1 MTSESDLSAGQPD
14 WLPPDVDV
22 SRPNA
27 ARVYDVYLGG
37 AHNFQ
42 IDREFAKRAK
52 DLLPEVI
59 SMARMNRAFLQR
71 AVTELTRSGIDQF
84 LDLGSGIP
92 TVGNVH
98 QVAQRINPDAKVV
111 YVDNEAVAVAHSALI
126 LEDNPNADVVQADVR
141 EPDQVLTA
149 EVTRQLLDFSR
160 PVAVIMCTIVHFVS
174 DEDDPDAVVRAY
186 RDAFVPGS
194 YLALSHATS
203 YNRPDVE
210 GVRAA
215 YSQTANPVTA
225 RTKERI
231 QRFFDGYEMLE
242 PGLVFTP
249 QWRPD
254 HPADVGDDPENAG
267 LYAGVGRRL

>member
-1 MTSESDLSAGQPD
+1 MTSESDLSAEQPD

-52 DLLPEVI
+52 ELLPEVI
-59 SMARMNRAFLQR
+59 SLARMNRAFLQR
-71 AVTELTRSGIDQF
+71 AVRELARSGVDQF

-98 QVAQRINPDAKVV
+98 EIAQRINPQARVV

-126 LEDNPNADVVQADVR
+126 LEGNERAGVVNADVR
-141 EPDQVLTA
+141 EPDQVLDA
-149 EVTRQLLDFSR
+149 EVTRRLLDFSR
-160 PVAVIMCTIVHFVS
+160 PVAVIMCTIMHFVP
-174 DEDDPDAVVRAY
+174 DEDDPERVVHAY
-186 RDAFVPGS
+186 RDAIAPGS
-194 YLALSHATS
+194 YLAISHATS
-203 YNRPDVE
+203 DNRTDVGE
-210 GVRAA
+210 ISASYRN
-215 YSQTANPVTA
+215 TANPVTL
-225 RTKERI
+225 RPRSRI
-231 QRFFDGYEMLE
+231 ERFFDGFELLE

-254 HPADVGDDPENAG
+254 HPTDIGDHPERSG
-267 LYAGVGRRL
+267 VYAGVGRKR